1 MPKIAAIA
9 DATNSITQN
18 GTWMPNCGL
27 ASMAKP
33 YEPIAK
39 KAA

>member
-1 MPKIAAIA
+1 MPNSAAIA

-18 GTWMPNCGL
+18 GKWMPNCGL
-27 ASMAKP
+27 ASIANA

-39 KAA
+39 NAA